1 MTMRSAHV
9 DVGSVR
15 SGRSATC
22 GIVRIVVTAVLAIA
36 AGTCALAVS
45 PARAVVTVDINTATT
60 DVGATGL
67 RDRIRE
73 SGLDEYEHELE
84 RVTPAT
90 EEGEEDSRERA
101 KQTTRMQIGPDGI
114 DVTSRGEA
122 VLEAPREIGLGI
134 TSFAFAFRSDEP
146 VLVSISAQ
154 IAVAS
159 PLSDASS
166 NAVLDFSCGCDPDDP
181 EDGEACTL
189 ADIELEVEDSPEY
202 PRSASVSRSGRAT
215 GGCSLFAFANT
226 SLGVDQTTASAKW
239 TVTLTVSPAAPEP
252 DGDDFRWIGPAQGAF
267 GDEANWD
274 PDGPLE
280 EGVPA
285 FVDGVRSDTAR
296 FDGSRPVRVDLG
308 AAANPDGRVPAAVP
322 GCSGAVTRRTGR
334 LVVSRTRELAPFG
347 GTWALDDLSLDEP
360 SLEVGDNGSV
370 LLSDAALC
378 ARHAK
383 IGASGRRSFV
393 VATGPAGA
401 LQSLGSLALGVHGE
415 GNLRVVDGGVASLEE
430 VRIGDGS
437 ALGRLEVSDA
447 TTETG
452 SLAVGFLSR
461 GELRVEKSGLL
472 ESGEAYLGFMTTFP
486 ADISRTPLSRAV
498 ISNASTPGAMPPATW
513 SVETLGLRM
522 GDVQVEEG
530 GHLEVERDLDAGAG
544 DECCGRLRV
553 RAGSVHVGG
562 SLLVGLFGIGSLDV
576 VEDGIVDVD
585 GFLGIGAPGTGNHG
599 TVDIVGG
606 PALGGNQISSNGLD
620 VRSGSLILREGARI
634 HTSGTVNVEPEG
646 NVDFRGADARWH
658 INDALF
664 VGTAES
670 SPRQARIDFT
680 TPGGRIEVGTLS
692 GPSIIHVR
700 PGGRVLGPGTLRA
713 DSIEMDGTY
722 GAGLTLEGNVTM
734 GPSAVFTS
742 AFPLPYG
749 SRLLARP
756 SSAAGC
762 SGAAFAPPFPWR
774 SCALPQD
781 ETSCFDNCVPFA
793 VAGVPRRAAAPP
805 PPVPAVTITGDAV
818 IDGTLEISFL
828 DGSAPA
834 RGDQIHVLDIG
845 GTATGGFT
853 TVVARGVTNAD
864 FAQAV
869 RNGVLTLTSLTN
881 AASLPVVNL
890 KGKAKLN
897 EKQARS
903 GGKVTFSRGGDVSR
917 PLLVHYDL
925 RGGAR
930 NGLDYVALPGVI
942 EIPARKKSAKLVVRP
957 FRDGAGEP
965 TESIVI
971 ELVPGDRYALG
982 RSSRLTIALED
993 EVGRSKRLR

>member
-1 MTMRSAHV
+1 MRIVTKAV
-9 DVGSVR
+9 L
-15 SGRSATC
+15 
-22 GIVRIVVTAVLAIA
+22 GIVTVTCVLA
-36 AGTCALAVS
+36 TS
-45 PARAVVTVDINTATT
+45 PARALIAVDVNTAAT

-73 SGLDEYEHELE
+73 SDLDEYEHELE

-90 EEGEEDSRERA
+90 EEGEDDSRERA
-101 KQTTRMQIGPDGI
+101 KQATRVHIGPGGI

-146 VLVSISAQ
+146 IMVAVSAQ
-154 IAVAS
+154 IQVES
-159 PLSDASS
+159 PLSAASS

-181 EDGEACTL
+181 EEGEACTL
-189 ADIELEVEDSPEY
+189 ADIELEVEDSPDY
-202 PRSASVSRSGRAT
+202 PRSASASRSGRAT

-226 SLGVDQTTASAKW
+226 SLGAEQTTASAKW
-239 TVTLTVSPAAPEP
+239 TITLTVSPAPPEP
-252 DGDDFRWIGPAQGAF
+252 DGDDFRWVGPVQGAF
-267 GDEANWD
+267 GDERNWD

-296 FDGSRPVRVDLG
+296 FDGSRAVGVDLG
-308 AAANPDGRVPAAVP
+308 AAASPNQRALAPVL

-383 IGASGRRSFV
+383 IGTSGRRSFV

-415 GNLRVVDGGVASLEE
+415 GNLRVADGGVASLEE

-447 TTETG
+447 TAETG

-461 GELRVEKSGLL
+461 GELLVEKSGLL
-472 ESGEAYLGFMTTFP
+472 ESGDAFLGFMTTFP

-498 ISNASTPGAMPPATW
+498 ISNASTPDAMPPATW

-522 GDVQVEEG
+522 GDVHVEAG
-530 GHLEVERDLDAGAG
+530 GHLEVERDLDAGEG

-553 RAGSVHVGG
+553 RAGTVHVGG
-562 SLLVGLFGIGSLDV
+562 SLLVGLFGVGSLDV
-576 VEDGIVDVD
+576 VENGIVNVD
-585 GFLGIGAPGTGNHG
+585 GFLGIGTPGTGNHG
-599 TVDIVGG
+599 TVDIAGG
-606 PALGGNQISSNGLD
+606 PALGGNHLSSNGLD
-620 VRSGSLILREGARI
+620 VRSGSLLLRDGARV
-634 HTSGTVNVEPEG
+634 HTIGTANVEPEG
-646 NVDFRGADARWH
+646 SVDFRAADARWH

-670 SPRQARIDFT
+670 GPRQARVDFT

-692 GPSIIHVR
+692 GPSLIHVR
-700 PGGRVLGPGTLRA
+700 PGGRVLGAGTLRA

-742 AFPLPYG
+742 AFPSPYG
-749 SRLLARP
+749 ARSLVPP

-762 SGAAFAPPFPWR
+762 AGPAIAPSFPWR
-774 SCALPQD
+774 SCASPQS
-781 ETSCFDNCVPFA
+781 ETAGFDSCVPFA
-793 VAGVPRRAAAPP
+793 VAGVPRLAAAPP
-805 PPVPAVTITGDAV
+805 PPAPSVTITGDAV

-834 RGDQIHVLDIG
+834 RGDRIHVLDVG
-845 GTATGGFT
+845 GTVTGGFA

-864 FAQAV
+864 FTQAV
-869 RNGVLTLTSLTN
+869 RNGVLTLTSLTD
-881 AASLPVVNL
+881 AASLPTVNL

-903 GGKVTFSRGGDVSR
+903 GLKVTFSRGGDASR
-917 PLLVHYDL
+917 PLLVHYVL
-925 RGGAR
+925 RGAAR

-971 ELVPGDRYALG
+971 ELVPSDRYALG

-993 EVGRSKRLR
+993 ERGRSKRFR